1 MVVKNLKVI
10 NSEELVKDGN
20 FEIGLRDALLI
31 NKNSK
36 VSLDKF
42 VYKQKSKNTL
52 GFVVS
57 DTKPYKIKFNPD
69 TRGGGDVSKPAL
81 TREFNLANGTYKNPQ
96 DLVLQINEQLCNQ
109 LQTGSADPKNPRD
122 TLTNYFEQKTT
133 NPTNDSGLD
142 IVSFVNRETN
152 NVHIQF
158 DSYELS
164 NVIKDEEGKAK
175 NIILYDDQAY
185 PDSFG
190 PDINTGAANGWYLAG
205 GYPVVKGGLQL
216 YLQIGNVGSDAA
228 NYEVGFRRFNNTDYS
243 NTNFDGVDCGLMFY
257 PETRTYLLQLGT
269 GGLPDDT
276 GVTYSSGDQIFM
288 YTYKGLLYI
297 QIADVN
303 NNFKYS
309 ASGLDNLKIGDDS
322 EKFRAYVG
330 TGKYTA
336 GIFQSPPIFYQ
347 FQVTN
352 TNIQTRNISRKI
364 ELDFSETSL
373 ANELG
378 FPSSVLSSRYSP
390 SVGFIGVSSPSFF
403 SLQDISIYW
412 SLPMQ
417 SFIASADKKRNAR
430 EKLVGSFTPVR
441 SVDRYDTLSYNSAL
455 PFVTIGND
463 QQMNISSLSFRVI
476 NEYTGKAIDSSYL
489 SFNLVIKDENDA

>member
-31 NKNSK
+31 NRNSK

-81 TREFNLANGTYKNPQ
+81 TREFNLANGTYKTPQ
-96 DLVLQINEQLCNQ
+96 DLVLQINKQLCNQ
-109 LQTGSADPKNPRD
+109 LQTGSADPKNPTD
-122 TLTNYFEQKTT
+122 TLTNYFEQKPS
-133 NPTNDSGLD
+133 NPTNDSGLE
-142 IVSFVNRETN
+142 IVSYVDRETN

-158 DSYELS
+158 DSYEMS
-164 NVIKDEEGKAK
+164 KVIDDDDGNIHNVK
-175 NIILYDDQAY
+175 LYDDQGY
-185 PDSFG
+185 PDTFS
-190 PDINTGAANGWYLAG
+190 PTGQGALGWWVAG

-216 YLQIGNVGSDAA
+216 YLQIDAVGNDNA
-228 NYEVGFRRFNNTDYS
+228 NYEVGFRRFNNTAFGND
-243 NTNFDGVDCGLMFY
+243 NFDGVECGLMFY
-257 PETRTYLLQLGT
+257 PQTRTYLLQLGT

-276 GVTYSSGDQIFM
+276 GVAYANGDQIFM

-303 NNFKYS
+303 NNFKYCS
-309 ASGLDNLKIGDDS
+309 PGLDNLKIGDDT
-322 EKFRAYVG
+322 EKFRAYIG
-330 TGKYTA
+330 TGKYPA
-336 GIFQSPPIFYQ
+336 GIALDPPYFSQ

-352 TNIQTRNISRKI
+352 TNIETRNLSRKI

-378 FPSSVLSSRYSP
+378 FPSSILSSRYSP
-390 SVGFIGVSSPSFF
+390 SVAFTGTSTPSFF
-403 SLQDISIYW
+403 SLQDISVYW

-417 SFIASADKKRNAR
+417 SFIASADKLRNAR
-430 EKLVGSFTPVR
+430 EKLVASFTPVR
-441 SVDRYDTLSYNSAL
+441 SVDRYDTLSYNSSL

-489 SFNLVIKDENDA
+489 SFNLVIKDENDP

>member
-36 VSLDKF
+36 VTLDKF

-81 TREFNLANGTYKNPQ
+81 TREFNLANGTYKTPQ
-96 DLVLQINEQLCNQ
+96 DLVLQINKQLCNQ
-109 LQTGSADPKNPRD
+109 LQTGSADPNPRD
-122 TLTNYFEQKTT
+122 TLTNYFEQKPS
-133 NPTNDSGLD
+133 NPTNDAGLD
-142 IVSFVNRETN
+142 IVSYVDRETN
-152 NVHIQF
+152 NVHMQF
-158 DSYELS
+158 DSYQKSSVIEDDEGNVL
-164 NVIKDEEGKAK
+164 NVIY
-175 NIILYDDQAY
+175 YDDAAFAN
-185 PDSFG
+185 SFG
-190 PDINTGAANGWYLAG
+190 PEDGSINWWVAG
-205 GYPVVKGGLQL
+205 GFPVVKGGLQL
-216 YLQIGNVGSDAA
+216 YLDVADFGTGT
-228 NYEVGFRRFNNTDYS
+228 YEVGFRRFNNIDYS
-243 NTNFDGVDCGLMFY
+243 NRLFDGVDCGIMIDSQ
-257 PETRTYLLQLGT
+257 TGTYRLQEGT
-269 GGLPDDT
+269 GAMPLDT
-276 GVTYSSGDQIFM
+276 GVAYANEDKIFM
-288 YTYKGLLYI
+288 FVYKGMVWI
-297 QIADVN
+297 QIADGTN
-303 NNFKYS
+303 TFKF
-309 ASGLDNLKIGDDS
+309 ASNGLTNLNIGD
-322 EKFRAYVG
+322 ETEQFRAYIGV
-330 TGKYTA
+330 GKYSTVA
-336 GIFQSPPIFYQ
+336 VADSPVFNE

-352 TNIQTRNISRKI
+352 TNIETRILSRVI

-390 SVGFIGVSSPSFF
+390 SVGFTGSSTPSFF

-417 SFIASADKKRNAR
+417 SFIASADKRRNAR
-430 EKLVGSFTPVR
+430 EKLVASFTPTR
-441 SVDRYDTLSYNSAL
+441 SVDRYDTLSYNSSL

>member
-42 VYKQKSKNTL
+42 VYKQKSKNSV

-57 DTKPYKIKFNPD
+57 DSKPYKIKFNPD
-69 TRGGGDVSKPAL
+69 TRGGGDSSKPAL
-81 TREFNLANGTYKNPQ
+81 TREFNLANGTYKTPQ
-96 DLVLQINEQLCNQ
+96 DLVLQINKQLCNQ
-109 LQTGSADPKNPRD
+109 LQTGSADPKNTKD
-122 TLTNYFEQKTT
+122 TLNNFFEQKTT
-133 NPTNDSGLD
+133 NPTNDAGLE

-158 DSYELS
+158 DSYEIS
-164 NVIKDEEGKAK
+164 KVVDDIDGDVH
-175 NIILYDDQAY
+175 NINLYEDGGFTDVFAPTSQG
-185 PDSFG
+185 DL
-190 PDINTGAANGWYLAG
+190 GWWMYG
-205 GYPVVKGGLQL
+205 GYPIVKGGVQL
-216 YLQIGNVGSDAA
+216 YLQIQSVGTNNS
-228 NYEVGFRRFNNTDYS
+228 NYEVGFRRFNNTAFGNQD
-243 NTNFDGVDCGLMFY
+243 FDGVDCGLMFY
-257 PETRTYLLQLGT
+257 PQTRTYLLQLGT
-269 GGLPDDT
+269 GALPNDT
-276 GVTYSSGDQIFM
+276 GIAYADGDQIFM

-297 QIADVN
+297 QVADIN
-303 NNFKYS
+303 NNFKYCS
-309 ASGLDNLKIGDDS
+309 PGLDNLKIGDDT
-322 EKFRAYVG
+322 ERFRAYIG
-330 TGKYTA
+330 TGKYPP
-336 GIFQSPPIFYQ
+336 GIGLSPPFFSQ
-347 FQVTN
+347 FLVTN
-352 TNIQTRNISRKI
+352 TNIETRNLSRKI

-378 FPSSVLSSRYSP
+378 FPSSVLSSRYSS
-390 SVGFIGVSSPSFF
+390 SVAFTGVSSPSFF

-476 NEYTGKAIDSSYL
+476 NEYTGKSIDSSYL
-489 SFNLVIKDENDA
+489 SFNLVIKDENDP

>member
-10 NSEELVKDGN
+10 NSQELVKDGN
-20 FEIGLRDALLI
+20 FEIGLRDALII

-81 TREFNLANGTYKNPQ
+81 TREFNLANGTYKTPQ
-96 DLVLQINEQLCNQ
+96 DLVLQINKQLCNQ
-109 LQTGSADPKNPRD
+109 LQTGSADTKNPRD
-122 TLTNYFEQKTT
+122 TLLNFFEQKTT
-133 NPTNDSGLD
+133 NPTNDAGLE
-142 IVSFVNRETN
+142 IVSYVDRESN

-158 DSYELS
+158 DSYEIS
-164 NVIKDEEGKAK
+164 KPIDDEDGNMKNVT
-175 NIILYDDQAY
+175 LYDDAAH
-185 PDSFG
+185 PDMFSPSSAG
-190 PDINTGAANGWYLAG
+190 HLGWWVAG

-216 YLQIGNVGSDAA
+216 YLEIGSIGTDNA
-228 NYEVGFRRFNNTDYS
+228 NYEVGFRRFNNTDYGNS
-243 NTNFDGVDCGLMFY
+243 NFDGVDCGLMFY
-257 PETRTYLLQLGT
+257 PQTRTYLLQLGT

-276 GVTYSSGDQIFM
+276 GVAYADGDKIFM

-297 QIADVN
+297 QIADAN
-303 NNFKYS
+303 DKFKYCS
-309 ASGLDNLKIGDDS
+309 PGLDNLKIGDDTQR
-322 EKFRAYVG
+322 FRAYIG
-330 TGKYTA
+330 TGKYPN
-336 GIFQSPPIFYQ
+336 GIALNPPFFNE

-352 TNIQTRNISRKI
+352 TNIQYRNLSRAI

-403 SLQDISIYW
+403 SLQDISVYW

-430 EKLVGSFTPVR
+430 EKLVASFTPVR

>member
-42 VYKQKSKNTL
+42 VYKQKSKNTV

-69 TRGGGDVSKPAL
+69 TRGGGDISKPAL
-81 TREFNLANGTYKNPQ
+81 TREFNLANGTYKTAQ
-96 DLVLQINEQLCNQ
+96 DLVLQINKQLCNQ
-109 LQTGSADPKNPRD
+109 LQTGSADTKNPKD
-122 TLTNYFEQKTT
+122 TLLNYFEQKPS
-133 NPTNDSGLD
+133 NPTNDAGLD
-142 IVSFVNRETN
+142 IASYVDRETN

-164 NVIKDEEGKAK
+164 KVIDDDEG
-175 NIILYDDQAY
+175 NIHNITMYEDQGFTDLFS
-185 PDSFG
+185 PNDQG
-190 PDINTGAANGWYLAG
+190 GLGWWVAG

-216 YLQIGNVGSDAA
+216 YLQINGVGNNPA
-228 NYEVGFRRFNNTDYS
+228 NYEVGFRRFNNTAYGD
-243 NTNFDGVDCGLMFY
+243 TNFDGVDCGLMFY
-257 PETRTYLLQLGT
+257 PQTRTYLLQLGT
-269 GGLPDDT
+269 GGLPTDT
-276 GVTYSSGDQIFM
+276 GVGYADNDQIFM

-297 QIADVN
+297 QIADAN
-303 NNFKYS
+303 DKFKYCS
-309 ASGLDNLKIGDDS
+309 PGLDNLKIGDDT
-322 EKFRAYVG
+322 EKFRAYIG
-330 TGKYTA
+330 TGKYPP
-336 GIFQSPPIFYQ
+336 GIGNDPPF
-347 FQVTN
+347 FSEFKVTN
-352 TNIQTRNISRKI
+352 TNIETRNLSRKI

-430 EKLVGSFTPVR
+430 EKLVASFTPVR